1 MASCLAYIFVLIG
14 PSTPSQKVV
23 PLPRY
28 YDTDHVELW
37 RRYSENMNQ
46 SSIWWGT
53 VYATRNLSAIAK
65 EGPLLHDMYQPGS
78 VPAVSWWQVGDEV
91 LGMSEWPSGD
101 RVDVHSMVNL
111 GGYNYQEE
119 GNFLGDGFS
128 NEHSAAHEQYEE
140 GNSLE
145 Q

>member
-1 MASCLAYIFVLIG
+1 MVR
-14 PSTPSQKVV
+14 

-28 YDTDHVELW
+28 YDTSSVELW

-46 SSIWWGT
+46 SSVWWGT
-53 VYATRNLSAIAK
+53 VFATQNLSAI
-65 EGPLLHDMYQPGS
+65 ENTGPVREDIGHTRPGS
-78 VPAVSWWQVGDEV
+78 VPAVAWWQVGREV
-91 LGMSEWPSGD
+91 LGMSEWPAGD

-111 GGYNYQEE
+111 GGYRYQEE

-140 GNSLE
+140 GT
-145 Q
+145 